1 MNMHNSSIVVLTI
14 LGIGWCSVILA
25 TKQCEQCEDKLDQYR
40 KEMALQQR
48 EINVLT
54 SEMQKLQTNMKAMET
69 KPNGG
74 VSYTRWGRTTCP
86 NAAELVYK
94 GKVYHSPL
102 NIDIHSTYY

>member
-1 MNMHNSSIVVLTI
+1 MNVYNSSIVVLTI
-14 LGIGWCSVILA
+14 LGIGGWSVVLG
-25 TKQCEQCEDKLDQYR
+25 TKQCEQCKDNLNQYR

-54 SEMQKLQTNMKAMET
+54 SEIQKLQTNMKAMET

-94 GKVYHSPL
+94 GISLRVEVR
-102 NIDIHSTYY
+102 